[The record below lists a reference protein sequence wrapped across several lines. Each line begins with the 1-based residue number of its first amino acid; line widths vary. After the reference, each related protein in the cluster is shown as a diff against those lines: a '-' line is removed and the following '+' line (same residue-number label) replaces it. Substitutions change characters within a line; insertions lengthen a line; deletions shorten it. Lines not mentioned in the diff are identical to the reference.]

1 MEQVRR
7 ADGDVPPISRPRVV
21 VLTRE
26 VHRAGRWVTALATAL
41 ADRLRDVDAVVE
53 IVCVERAAA
62 DASLLPAGGGRPQCA
77 LLVNRVSDAAPPAT
91 AKAAAALLHCMEL
104 HAIPVVNGARCFAI
118 GNNKLLHQQVLS
130 QAGCAVPRSVAV
142 ALEPGADRYQRRA
155 AVDSAASSLLAAGA
169 AFPLLIKPNSG
180 GFGQGVVP
188 MRSLD
193 DLLRWSDEDDA
204 AAARSADGMSLLQEY
219 IEPLADATYRVWFHR
234 GRVVAAVQL
243 VLDPSLPLSEALRG
257 GCVGGA
263 ACALPARAGSGAVEG
278 SGPTATDGA
287 PASGTMMAWKPPG
300 DVCARVLR
308 AADLAGADCGSVEL
322 LYPRDAQG
330 DGAAPVFFDLNMLS
344 ALPESGHGR
353 RVHGAEEL
361 WGAAWDFYAELAE
374 YILTVNTLRVIGPRP
389 CIRSSLGASL
399 RASSAPKSLQFA
411 NTHARTRDSMDQHPP
426 ALAQHWLA
434 AARTHADTDT
444 PAATAHTDTDTAP
457 WGTPP
462 GSPPQERASGP
473 QIPDGDRTSD
483 PGSPPQ
489 ERASGPRIPDGERT
503 SDPGSP
509 PQERASGPRVRPLS
523 ADVHRSLIRV
533 GVCTHTPGPAC
544 VCIGATHCGRNQVAA
559 GRGDPGAA
567 DAFVFA
573 RRCGPGTREVS

>member
-1 MEQVRR
+1 MRR

-204 AAARSADGMSLLQEY
+204 AAARSADGMTLLQEY

-243 VLDPSLPLSEALRG
+243 VLDPSLPPSEALRG

-278 SGPTATDGA
+278 SGPTATGGA

-330 DGAAPVFFDLNMLS
+330 DGAAPVFFDLNMVS
-344 ALPESGHGR
+344 ALPECGRGR

-434 AARTHADTDT
+434 AARTHAAQDT
-444 PAATAHTDTDTAP
+444 PAATAHSDTAP

-473 QIPDGDRTSD
+473 Q
-483 PGSPPQ
+483 
-489 ERASGPRIPDGERT
+489 IPDGERT

-573 RRCGPGTREVS
+573 RRCWPASHQVS